1 MIELTNISFTY
12 PGVERPSLNNLS
24 FKVAKG
30 KLLVLCGG
38 NGCGKTTLL
47 CFLAGIFAK
56 FGGKASISGFDP
68 AFEGQKLR
76 KQVAYVP
83 QNPDLYL
90 LGSTL
95 REDLFLGLSR
105 QTANL
110 PETVSRSELLLQ
122 EFALQDDLDT
132 PLHNLSYGQRRK
144 ACLASALL
152 GRPGLLLLDEPF
164 AGLDY
169 SSVLHLRQTIKDNRR
184 EGITQVIAEHNL
196 ELVADLAD
204 EFALLKAGELLAKGI
219 KEEVA
224 PRLIEAN
231 VRPPCTWV

>member
-1 MIELTNISFTY
+1 MFELTNISFTY
-12 PGVERPSLNNLS
+12 PEATRPSLNNLCLDL
-24 FKVAKG
+24 ARG
-30 KLLVLCGG
+30 NLLVLAGA

-47 CFLAGIFAK
+47 CFLAGIFAN
-56 FGGKASISGFDP
+56 FGGKASILGFDP
-68 AFEGQKLR
+68 AVEGQNLR
-76 KQVAYVP
+76 QQVAYVP

-95 REDLFLGLSR
+95 REDLFLGLGK
-105 QTANL
+105 QTARQ
-110 PETVSRSELLLQ
+110 PETIERSELLLQ
-122 EFALQDDLDT
+122 ELALQDELDT

-152 GRPGLLLLDEPF
+152 GRPELLLLDEPF

-169 SSVLHLRQTIKDNRR
+169 SSVLHLRETIESNRR

-204 EFALLKAGELLAKGI
+204 EFALLKEGGLLARGGKDEIGP
-219 KEEVA
+219 K
-224 PRLIEAN
+224 LIEAN
-231 VRPPCTWV
+231 VRPPCNWV